1 MKFPTQTAPLA
12 EAQNSVRRVMLT
24 VLLALVP
31 GTAVAIALL
40 GWGVLINVLLAII
53 AGLIAEALMLNIRAR
68 PVRPAIFDG
77 SVIVLAWIFALCL
90 PNLGPWWLPVFGAIF
105 AVVVA
110 KQLYGGLG
118 FNLFNP
124 AMVGYVVLLISFPE
138 PMTRWGPAIDV
149 GGGALNFMQSVA
161 WSFQGVLPS
170 GVGYDGLSV
179 ATPLDQAREQ
189 ITAGATIHNV
199 TASLFNTGHVLK
211 AWNAWLGL
219 AFLAG
224 GLFML
229 WRGVIRWHIP
239 VAVIAGV
246 LVMSGFL
253 WLLDPARHASP
264 LFHLITGATIFG
276 AFFVATDPVTASTT
290 PRGRLIFGF
299 GIGVLTVLIR
309 SFGSYPDGVAF
320 AVLLMNLSV
329 PLIDYYTQPSVFGH
343 KRGQTKPESK
353 AESKPDVRS

>member
-1 MKFPTQTAPLA
+1 MRFPTHTAPLPEA
-12 EAQNSVRRVMLT
+12 ENSVRRVMTL
-24 VLLALVP
+24 VLLALLP
-31 GTAVAIALL
+31 GTMVATWLL
-40 GWGVLINVLLAII
+40 GWGVLINVLLAIVT
-53 AGLIAEALMLNIRAR
+53 GLLAEAAMLKIRTR
-68 PVRPAIFDG
+68 PVRPAITDG

-124 AMVGYVVLLISFPE
+124 AMVGYVVLLISVPE

-149 GGGALNFMQSVA
+149 SGAALNFTQSLA
-161 WSFQGVLPS
+161 WSLNGILPS

-179 ATPLDQAREQ
+179 ATPLDHVREQ
-189 ITAGATIHNV
+189 LTAGATIHNA
-199 TASLFNTGHVLK
+199 TASLFNGSTLLQS
-211 AWNAWLGL
+211 WNLWLSV
-219 AFLAG
+219 AFFVG

-229 WRGVIRWHIP
+229 WRGVIRWQIP
-239 VAVIAGV
+239 IAVITGV

-253 WLLDPARHASP
+253 WLLDSTKHASP
-264 LFHLITGATIFG
+264 VFHLLTGATIFG

-299 GIGVLTVLIR
+299 GIGVITVLIR

-320 AVLLMNLSV
+320 AVLLMNLCV
-329 PLIDYYTQPSVFGH
+329 PLIDYYTQPKVFGH
-343 KRGQTKPESK
+343 KQAGK
-353 AESKPDVRS
+353 AR

>member
-1 MKFPTQTAPLA
+1 MKFSPQTAPLP
-12 EAQNSVRRVMLT
+12 EVSNSVRRVMLT
-24 VLLALVP
+24 VLLAMLP
-31 GTAVAIALL
+31 GTAIAIALL
-40 GWGVLINVLLAII
+40 GWGVLINILLAVI
-53 AGLIAEALMLNIRAR
+53 AGLVAEAAMLTLRAR
-68 PVRPAIFDG
+68 PVRPAIGDG
-77 SVIVLAWIFALCL
+77 SVIVLAWILALCL
-90 PNLGPWWLPVFGAIF
+90 PNLGPWWLPVFGTVF

-138 PMTRWGPAIDV
+138 PMTRWGPAIDSS
-149 GGGALNFMQSVA
+149 GSALNFMQSLA
-161 WSFQGVLPS
+161 WSFSGVLPN

-179 ATPLDQAREQ
+179 ATPLDHAREQ
-189 ITAGATIHNV
+189 LSTGATIHNV
-199 TASLFNTGHVLK
+199 TQSLFSGTSL
-211 AWNAWLGL
+211 AQSWNLWLSL

-224 GLFML
+224 GAFLL

-239 VAVIAGV
+239 VAMITGV

-253 WLLDPARHASP
+253 WLLDSARHASP
-264 LFHLITGATIFG
+264 LFHLITGATVFG

-320 AVLLMNLSV
+320 AVLLMNLCV
-329 PLIDYYTQPSVFGH
+329 PLIDYYSQPKVFGH
-343 KRGQTKPESK
+343 KKSAPVK
-353 AESKPDVRS
+353 

>member
-1 MKFPTQTAPLA
+1 MKFSPQTAPLP
-12 EAQNSVRRVMLT
+12 EVSNSVRRVMLT
-24 VLLALVP
+24 VLLAMLP

-40 GWGVLINVLLAII
+40 GWGVLINILLAVI
-53 AGLIAEALMLNIRAR
+53 AGLVAEAAMLTLRAR
-68 PVRPAIFDG
+68 PVRPAIGDG
-77 SVIVLAWIFALCL
+77 SVIVLAWILALCL
-90 PNLGPWWLPVFGAIF
+90 PNLGPWWLPVFGTVF

-138 PMTRWGPAIDV
+138 PMTRWGPAIDSS
-149 GGGALNFMQSVA
+149 GSALNFMQSLA
-161 WSFQGVLPS
+161 WSFSGVLPS

-179 ATPLDQAREQ
+179 ATPLDHAREQ
-189 ITAGATIHNV
+189 LSTGATIHNV
-199 TASLFNTGHVLK
+199 TQSLFSGTSL
-211 AWNAWLGL
+211 AQSWNLWLSL

-224 GLFML
+224 GAFLL

-239 VAVIAGV
+239 VAMIIGV

-253 WLLDPARHASP
+253 WLLDSARHASP
-264 LFHLITGATIFG
+264 LFHLITGATVFG

-320 AVLLMNLSV
+320 AVLLMNLCV
-329 PLIDYYTQPSVFGH
+329 PLIDYYSQPKVFGH
-343 KRGQTKPESK
+343 KKSASIK
-353 AESKPDVRS
+353 

>member
-1 MKFPTQTAPLA
+1 MKFPTQTAPLP
-12 EAQNSVRRVMLT
+12 EAQNSVQRVMLI
-24 VLLALVP
+24 VLAALVP
-31 GTAVAIALL
+31 GTMVAIALL
-40 GWGVLINVLLAII
+40 GWGVLINVVLAIT
-53 AGLIAEALMLNIRAR
+53 AGLLAEALMLKIRAR

-77 SVIVLAWIFALCL
+77 SVVVLAWIFALCL

-149 GGGALNFMQSVA
+149 GGGALSFAQSLA
-161 WSFQGVLPS
+161 WSFHGVLPS

-179 ATPLDQAREQ
+179 ATPLDHAREQ

-199 TASLFNTGHVLK
+199 TASLFNTSHLLQSWTV
-211 AWNAWLGL
+211 WLGL

-239 VAVIAGV
+239 VAVITGV

-253 WLLDPARHASP
+253 WLIDPARHASP
-264 LFHLITGATIFG
+264 LFHLLTGATIFG

-320 AVLLMNLSV
+320 AVLLMNLCV
-329 PLIDYYTQPSVFGH
+329 PLIDYYTQPKVFGH
-343 KRGQTKPESK
+343 KRGNAKPGGSN
-353 AESKPDVRS
+353 

>member
-1 MKFPTQTAPLA
+1 MKFSPQTAPLP
-12 EAQNSVRRVMLT
+12 EVSNSVRRVMLT
-24 VLLALVP
+24 VLLAMLP

-40 GWGVLINVLLAII
+40 GWGVLINILLAVI
-53 AGLIAEALMLNIRAR
+53 AGLVAEAAMLTLRAR
-68 PVRPAIFDG
+68 SVRPAIGDG
-77 SVIVLAWIFALCL
+77 SVIVLAWILALCL
-90 PNLGPWWLPVFGAIF
+90 PNLGPWWLPVFGTVF

-138 PMTRWGPAIDV
+138 PMTRWGPAIDSS
-149 GGGALNFMQSVA
+149 GSTLNFMQSLA
-161 WSFQGVLPS
+161 WSFSGVLPS

-179 ATPLDQAREQ
+179 ATPLDHAREQ
-189 ITAGATIHNV
+189 LSTGATIHNV
-199 TASLFNTGHVLK
+199 TQSLFSGTSL
-211 AWNAWLGL
+211 AQSWNLWLSL

-224 GLFML
+224 GAFLL

-239 VAVIAGV
+239 VAMITGV

-253 WLLDPARHASP
+253 WLLDSARHASP
-264 LFHLITGATIFG
+264 LFHLITGATVFG

-320 AVLLMNLSV
+320 AVLLMNLCV
-329 PLIDYYTQPSVFGH
+329 PLIDYYSQPKVFGH
-343 KRGQTKPESK
+343 KKSAPVK
-353 AESKPDVRS
+353 